1 MWDIIPNSIKELH
14 ELFKKNGKKLF
25 LVGGSVRDFLNN
37 DKPKDFDLATDAHP
51 DDVISLLKGYRVN
64 LQGKSFGVCVVYT
77 DDQPKGIEI
86 ATFRSDEYKDGSLE
100 NFILYI
106 QEKKT
111 VGYEKGINILINM
124 SKNK

>member
-1 MWDIIPNSIKELH
+1 M
-14 ELFKKNGKKLF
+14 
-25 LVGGSVRDFLNN
+25 GGSVRDFLNN

-106 QEKKT
+106 QEKKP
-111 VGYEKGINILINM
+111 VGYEKGINILLNM